1 MKLLAAT
8 TKAVSLTSLL
18 SACDKEGVSEELN
31 IVFLAQSLPR
41 QLLANLKKHPSL
53 KTVKLKP
60 ETSLETLY
68 QLLVAQKKGKDNPSS
83 PPHLLSLGNYWL
95 KLAID
100 NNLIQPLPLAS
111 SFPWQQIPPK
121 FQQLVTKDD
130 KIWGAPYRW
139 GCTMIAY
146 RQDLFQSL
154 GWQPSHWQDLWH
166 EDLKGRISLPNHP
179 REVIGLVLK
188 KLGYSY
194 NTPNPQ
200 SIPHLIPQLQSLHK
214 QVKFYDSR
222 NYLQPLILGDTWLAV
237 GWSSD
242 IVPVIQRY
250 HKIKGVI
257 PSPGTSLW
265 ADIWVLPSTANPTPP
280 QKEMI
285 SQWIDFCWQPEASKQ
300 ISLFTSGYSPLL
312 TYIPPGIT
320 IHPPSPAI
328 LDNSEFISPFSS
340 PVYRQIWQSV
350 FY

>member
-1 MKLLAAT
+1 MAT
-8 TKAVSLTSLL
+8 TTEAISLISLL
-18 SACDKEGVSEELN
+18 SACDSENVSELN
-31 IVFLAQSLPR
+31 IAFLAKSLPP
-41 QLLANLKKHPSL
+41 QLLASLKKNPSL

-60 ETSLETLY
+60 EASLEVLY
-68 QLLVAQKKGKDNPSS
+68 QLLVAREDKDNKSPS
-83 PPHLLSLGNYWL
+83 PHLVSLGDYWL
-95 KLAID
+95 TLAID
-100 NNLIQPLPLAS
+100 KNLIHSLALSSLPQ
-111 SFPWQQIPPK
+111 WQQIPPK
-121 FQQLVTKDD
+121 FQQLVTRDN

-200 SIPHLIPQLQSLHK
+200 SIPSLIEQLQTLHQ

-242 IVPVIQRY
+242 IVPVVQRY
-250 HKIKGVI
+250 HKIKAVI

-265 ADIWVLPSTANPTPP
+265 ADVWVLPSIANLTPA

-285 SQWIDFCWQPEASKQ
+285 YQWVDFCWQPEASKQ

-312 TYIPPGIT
+312 THIPPDVVI
-320 IHPPSPAI
+320 PPPTPAI
-328 LDNSEFISPFSS
+328 LDNSEFISPSLS
-340 PVYRQIWQSV
+340 PAYRQIWQSL